1 MDGGKAVE
9 QIVDLTGRRH
19 VYMTVMLELGGE
31 DVTLHVT
38 EPTRRLMH
46 HLDAFTV
53 AARENAEATDLEGM
67 DALTDALYEV
77 TARILSENE
86 EGREVGAG
94 EVGEALSAGECWHVR
109 NAYLGFVAQ
118 QTEALAKN

>member
-1 MDGGKAVE
+1 ME

-19 VYMTVMLELGGE
+19 VYMTVILELGGE

-53 AARENAEATDLEGM
+53 AVGEHADATDLDGM

-77 TARILSENE
+77 TARILSQND
-86 EGREVGAG
+86 EGREVGVEEA
-94 EVGEALSAGECWHVR
+94 EEALSAGECWHVR
-109 NAYLGFVAQ
+109 NTYLGFVAQ